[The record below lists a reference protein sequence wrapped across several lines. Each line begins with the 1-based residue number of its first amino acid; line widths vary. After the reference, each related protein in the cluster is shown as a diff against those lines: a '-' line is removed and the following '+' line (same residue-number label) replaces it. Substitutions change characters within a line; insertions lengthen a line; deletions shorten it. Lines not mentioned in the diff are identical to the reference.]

1 MAKDKNRAL
10 VATPAYQRAEFSLTM
25 PSGAAMSAGVEV
37 TRGGIL
43 SIAVLV
49 SAILLS
55 SAVLVRAARVEERF
69 ADR

>member
-25 PSGAAMSAGVEV
+25 PSGAEMAAGVEV

-55 SAVLVRAARVEERF
+55 SAALVRAARVEERF

>member
-25 PSGAAMSAGVEV
+25 GSGAEMSAGVEV

-55 SAVLVRAARVEERF
+55 TAVLVGAARVEERF